1 MLGPHVTV
9 SSLRNIVTRTQKNK
23 KRKQKLCLR
32 QKQDLGFTF
41 NLFEIVQQD
50 SHTEGREGN
59 SVFLDGGTISIFSQ
73 IRQYEKESGS
83 IYLVPLIVH
92 HVTSA

>member
-9 SSLRNIVTRTQKNK
+9 SSLRNIVTRTQKKKKTNK
-23 KRKQKLCLR
+23 NPVCGRSKTWVSL
-32 QKQDLGFTF
+32 F

-59 SVFLDGGTISIFSQ
+59 SLFLDGGTISIFFSHKLGN
-73 IRQYEKESGS
+73 IKRRVEVYILS
-83 IYLVPLIVH
+83 LW
-92 HVTSA
+92 

>member
-9 SSLRNIVTRTQKNK
+9 SSLRNIVTRTHKNK

-32 QKQDLGFTF
+32 QKQVLGFTF

-59 SVFLDGGTISIFSQ
+59 SVFLDGGTISIFFSHKLGN
-73 IRQYEKESGS
+73 IKRRVEVYH
-83 IYLVPLIVH
+83 VPLVVH
-92 HVTSA
+92 HVI

>member
-32 QKQDLGFTF
+32 QKQVLGFTF
-41 NLFEIVQQD
+41 NLFEIVQQN

-59 SVFLDGGTISIFSQ
+59 SVFLDGGTISIFS
-73 IRQYEKESGS
+73 
-83 IYLVPLIVH
+83 L
-92 HVTSA
+92 TN